1 MMKRRLFMTLPALLA
16 LGGWRR
22 EARNDIQQER
32 AYQNGLPRSKD
43 PIWPK
48 LRACKV
54 SFNSRT
60 GLYGLTPT
68 PDVKAMAGRTV
79 RIRGFILPLDGLDL
93 TKHFLLGVNTPVCLF
108 HPPGEP
114 NEVIEVRSVKPVR
127 WSENQIVAEGQFGLI
142 KNAEMGVFFSLTLA
156 REVKGAS
163 AGASASALRP
173 AG

>member
-1 MMKRRLFMTLPALLA
+1 MMNRRLLLTLPGLLA

-22 EARNDIQQER
+22 EER
-32 AYQNGLPRSKD
+32 DELKKERSYQNGLPRSAD

-54 SFNSRT
+54 TFNNKT

-68 PDVKAMAGRTV
+68 PEVKALAGQTV
-79 RIRGFILPLDGLDL
+79 KIKGFILPLDGSDM
-93 TKHFLLGVNTPVCLF
+93 TTHFLLGVNTPVCLF

-127 WSENQIVAEGQFGLI
+127 WSENQMFMEGQFGLI
-142 KNAEMGVFFSLTLA
+142 KNAEMGVFFTLNKA
-156 REVKGAS
+156 KLAK
-163 AGASASALRP
+163 A
-173 AG
+173 